1 MDDVAACKNTDVEI
15 WREREGDFYSP
26 SIHVTEGGGIGLD
39 VGGHVIV
46 KPIRDWHNLAEALA
60 AAIQA
65 RDLYHNQRDRA
76 QMELRRALGS
86 IRFCEHSGSRLD
98 APLPVPPI
106 DLMNPEFE

>member
-1 MDDVAACKNTDVEI
+1 MIGDGICADCGKVISFNERSYYQRNPNDDIGHEYHSACGDPLGIKAKDNEI
-15 WREREGDFYSP
+15 GRLKSE
-26 SIHVTEGGGIGLD
+26 
-39 VGGHVIV
+39 
-46 KPIRDWHNLAEALA
+46 LA

-76 QMELRRALGS
+76 QMELQRALGS